1 MSTTLR
7 PRGILKETRYGG
19 HGPGHGPVGAV
30 PRPSSSRTLDS
41 LLDGPAPAPPME
53 QIQILYGSV
62 PLPGPNSTAGVGG
75 AGGDAVP
82 GSGPATMAMMA
93 AGLPPMMPSDAS
105 SACSSLE
112 DSLEGRGVVMPQRAP
127 QHALPPS
134 VPVGGAASDGE
145 CTDLDADPAARLD
158 RTLGSASAVRPEERA
173 ELVGRVTEVLAG
185 IHEPPDDDD
194 ESDSHEGGECTVVPV
209 KEYTIINFPNGDLF
223 SGNVDSESGELVYG
237 RMTCPIEME
246 TYEGPFRD
254 GTRHGDGATCS
265 KMDGSA
271 KFLGR

>member
-62 PLPGPNSTAGVGG
+62 PLPGPNSTA
-75 AGGDAVP
+75 AGTGSDGDAVP
-82 GSGPATMAMMA
+82 GSGPTTMAMMA

-112 DSLEGRGVVMPQRAP
+112 DSLEGRGVVMPPRTP

-134 VPVGGAASDGE
+134 VPVGGAAADGE
-145 CTDLDADPAARLD
+145 CTDLDADPVARLD